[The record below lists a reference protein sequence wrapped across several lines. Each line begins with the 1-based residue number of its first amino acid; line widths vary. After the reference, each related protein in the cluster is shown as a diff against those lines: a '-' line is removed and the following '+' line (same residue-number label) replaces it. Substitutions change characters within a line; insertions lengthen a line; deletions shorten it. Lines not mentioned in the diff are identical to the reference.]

1 MFDKHIEPPLG
12 SRSAEPS
19 GADYAV
25 PDGDADPLLLETR
38 LHAAALVPALAGAVG
53 SVAIA
58 AAGVALLAH
67 SSAPTVVRA
76 AFDLALVALGIRFV
90 VAAVRS
96 TWRWERSA
104 LRVTARELV
113 LRQRPQATAQARA
126 RDFRRPTP
134 APRPSSAFI
143 NVHERLKKVPPFPP
157 RVLPRKN
164 NFRFPV
170 GFRRARLCT
179 C

>member
-1 MFDKHIEPPLG
+1 MFGKHTEPSLG

-25 PDGDADPLLLETR
+25 PDGDADPLLLESR
-38 LHAAALVPALAGAVG
+38 LHAAALLPALAGAVG

-76 AFDLALVALGIRFV
+76 AFDLVLVALGIRFV

-113 LRQRPQATAQARA
+113 LRQRPHEMRLLLARVRELRVKQSLAGRLFGYGTLIIDDGNRERRIRCVPDPELVRSLIERA
-126 RDFRRPTP
+126 R
-134 APRPSSAFI
+134 S
-143 NVHERLKKVPPFPP
+143 
-157 RVLPRKN
+157 
-164 NFRFPV
+164 
-170 GFRRARLCT
+170 
-179 C
+179 

>member
-1 MFDKHIEPPLG
+1 MFGKHTQPSLG

-25 PDGDADPLLLETR
+25 PDGDADPLLLESR

-96 TWRWERSA
+96 TWRWDRSA

-113 LRQRPQATAQARA
+113 LRQRPHEMTLPLARVRALRVKQSFPGRLFGYGTLIIDDGNRERRIRCVPDPELVRSLIERA
-126 RDFRRPTP
+126 R
-134 APRPSSAFI
+134 S
-143 NVHERLKKVPPFPP
+143 
-157 RVLPRKN
+157 
-164 NFRFPV
+164 
-170 GFRRARLCT
+170 
-179 C
+179 